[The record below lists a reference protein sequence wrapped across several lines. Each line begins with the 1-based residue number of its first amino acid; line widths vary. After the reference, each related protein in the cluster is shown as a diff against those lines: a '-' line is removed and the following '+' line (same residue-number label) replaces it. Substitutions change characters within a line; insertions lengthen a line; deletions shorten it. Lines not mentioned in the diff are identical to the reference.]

1 MFGFFKSAFRPFVA
15 LGQKIGNFMGIG
27 RKVARPMGVV
37 VEPLEDFVKVR
48 KGGLSAFQGGSA
60 GKFYGSVDG
69 MLSDFKYPV

>member
-15 LGQKIGNFMGIG
+15 LGQKIGNMMGIG
-27 RKVARPMGVV
+27 RKIARPMGVV

-48 KGGLSAFQGGSA
+48 KFGPSAFQGGSA